1 MNGPEATVGTR
12 GLVFNEPLIFEQ
24 GSPGRVGYSLP
35 PSDVPAK
42 KAEALIP
49 ARLLRGEALGLLG
62 LPEVSEVDVIR
73 HFTRMSQWNFGI
85 DLGFYPLGS
94 CTMKYNPRVNEDA
107 ARLPGFA
114 KAHPYLPEEL
124 AQGALQLMWEL
135 ERYLAELSGLDR
147 VSLHPSAG
155 AHGELT
161 GVMMI
166 RAYHQ
171 AQGNPRKKILIPE
184 SAHGTNPASSALC
197 GYQVVTMK
205 SGPRGVVEPAA
216 VAAAMDEDAA
226 AVMIT
231 NPNTLGLFEEHIA
244 EIAQI
249 VHGKGGLVYCDGA
262 NLNAIMGI
270 TRPGDWGVDVLQ
282 FNLHKTF
289 STPHGG
295 GGPGAGPV
303 GLRKHLAPFMPV
315 PTVEKRPNGFGLDC
329 DRPKSIGKVRS
340 FAASFGVL
348 VRAYAYIRSLGPDG
362 LRHAAETA
370 VLNANYVMSQLKGDY
385 HLPYDRLCK
394 HECVFSDAIQ
404 LQNDVKTL
412 DVAKRL
418 MDYGFHPPTIYFPL
432 IVHGALMIEPTETE
446 SKETLDQFI
455 AAMKAI
461 AKEAKEQPDLVKA
474 APHKPRVSRMDETRA
489 ARQPVLRW
497 KPKSREPRAE
507 SRER

>member
-1 MNGPEATVGTR
+1 MNGPERTVGTQ

-35 PSDVPAK
+35 PCDVPEK
-42 KAEALIP
+42 PPETLIP
-49 ARLLRGEALGLLG
+49 LHLLRGPIPG
-62 LPEVSEVDVIR
+62 LPEVSEVDVVR
-73 HFTRMSQWNFGI
+73 HYTRISQWNFGI

-94 CTMKYNPRVNEDA
+94 CTMKYNPRVNEDMV
-107 ARLPGFA
+107 RLPGFA
-114 KAHPYLPEEL
+114 KAHPYLPDAL
-124 AQGALQLMWEL
+124 AQGALELLWEL
-135 ERYLAELSGLDR
+135 ERYLAEISGLDR

-171 AQGNPRKKILIPE
+171 SKGNPRRKIIIPE

-197 GYQVVTMK
+197 GYQVVPVK
-205 SGPRGVVEPAA
+205 SGPRGVVEPEA
-216 VAAAMDEDAA
+216 VAAVMDDQVA

-244 EIAQI
+244 EIAAI
-249 VHGKGGLVYCDGA
+249 VHAKGGQVYCDGA
-262 NLNAIMGI
+262 NLNAIMGV
-270 TRPGDWGVDVLQ
+270 TRPGDWGVDVIQ
-282 FNLHKTF
+282 INLHKTF
-289 STPHGG
+289 SQPHGG

-303 GLRKHLAPFMPV
+303 AVRKHLAPFMPV
-315 PTVEKRPNGFGLDC
+315 PTVEKTGDNYALDF

-340 FAASFGVL
+340 FATSFGVM
-348 VRAYAYIRSLGPDG
+348 VRAYAYIRSLGAAG
-362 LRHAAETA
+362 LTQVAETA
-370 VLNANYVMSQLKGDY
+370 VLNANYIMHQLKGVY
-385 HLPYDRLCK
+385 HLPYDRPCM

-404 LQNDVKTL
+404 LRHDVKTL
-412 DVAKRL
+412 DIAKRL

-432 IVHGALMIEPTETE
+432 IVSGALMIEPTETE

-455 AAMKAI
+455 AAMREI
-461 AKEAKEQPDLVKA
+461 AREAREEPEVVRA

-497 KPKSREPRAE
+497 KPAH
-507 SRER
+507 